1 MSRSFRLRRARS
13 RRRRIVTLSLA
24 LIAAAV
30 IAAIAWVTFSP
41 AGRQLVAA
49 VATRVALGDRPINVL
64 FIANNARGVRAN
76 DPLGLG
82 SAAGQADA
90 IVLVHFDPGAH
101 AIYAITVPRDTLVAQ
116 PRWRN
121 PVPKIKTLFFMGNQE
136 SPKQGPQL
144 LAKAVTDLTG
154 LPVDGYIV
162 ANFASF
168 KAAVD
173 LVGGLTI
180 DVKKRIYDPHD
191 ARAEFLPGIQ
201 HMNGTQVLAFV
212 RVRQNHAGND
222 YRIDDFQRM
231 QAEVQV
237 LGLLR
242 DRVLDPKNAAALLP
256 RFISSMKGNIAT
268 NFSQDQLVR
277 LGIASSGAPV
287 YQVPLGTIADAMSL
301 SSATIPGVN
310 AEGRIRGATYDVL
323 DPEKIQARLAKFG
336 SRSSRTGL
344 ETSSPPATIPVKLYG
359 SAHMMLH
366 LRHVGFRLVR
376 RAGGAT
382 GANSVTYPS
391 KHPSWGWE
399 VARALGTGSVDVGPG
414 DVDAVIARE

>member
-1 MSRSFRLRRARS
+1 MVRTTRRRHATA
-13 RRRRIVTLSLA
+13 RRRRI
-24 LIAAAV
+24 
-30 IAAIAWVTFSP
+30 AAIALASIASALVGAIAWAALSP
-41 AGRQLVAA
+41 AGHQFIGA
-49 VATRVALGDRPINVL
+49 VAIRIALGDRPINVL
-64 FIANNARGVRAN
+64 FIANNARDVKAS

-90 IVLVHFDPGAH
+90 IVLAHFDPKDH

-116 PRWRN
+116 PGWHN
-121 PVPKIKTLFFMGNQE
+121 PVPKIKTLFYMGNQE
-136 SPKQGPQL
+136 KPKRGPQL
-144 LAKAVTDLTG
+144 LAKAVADLTG

-191 ARAEFLPGIQ
+191 AHADFRPGVQ
-201 HMNGTQVLAFV
+201 HMNGAQALAFV

-231 QAEVQV
+231 QAEVTV

-242 DRVLDPKNAAALLP
+242 DRVLDPKKVAVLP

-268 NFSQDQLVR
+268 NFSEDELVR
-277 LGIASSGAPV
+277 LAIASNGAPV

-301 SSATIPGVN
+301 SSASLPGVN
-310 AEGRIRGATYDVL
+310 ADGRIIAAAYDVL
-323 DPEKIQARLAKFG
+323 DPDKVQARLAKFG
-336 SRSSRTGL
+336 SHSSNTGL
-344 ETSSPPATIPVKLYG
+344 DPSSPPATIPVRFYG
-359 SAHMMLH
+359 SAHMA
-366 LRHVGFRLVR
+366 LRLEHQGFRRVKR
-376 RAGGAT
+376 VSGRSGE
-382 GANSVTYPS
+382 NRVTYPAG
-391 KHPSWGWE
+391 HPSWGWQ
-399 VARALGTGSVDVGPG
+399 VARAMATGGAVVEPG
-414 DVDAVIARE
+414 NVDAVIARE